1 MLREQE
7 KAGHLGPLDL
17 TLKVCLKNLR
27 QNRNME
33 IIHGLIDLTGVLA
46 ISAVAVAPSALSN
59 YFERRNQQDVSETVE

>member
-1 MLREQE
+1 
-7 KAGHLGPLDL
+7 
-17 TLKVCLKNLR
+17 
-27 QNRNME
+27 ME